1 MFGPAEV
8 EAFEVGAQ
16 FLVVMRSGECG
27 TGGLGLLVLLSF
39 HVAGAACVLHRF
51 IGIIG

>member
-16 FLVVMRSGECG
+16 FLVVMGSGKCG
-27 TGGLGLLVLLSF
+27 ASGLRLLVLLSL
-39 HVAGAACVLHRF
+39 HVAGAACVH
-51 IGIIG
+51 GIIS